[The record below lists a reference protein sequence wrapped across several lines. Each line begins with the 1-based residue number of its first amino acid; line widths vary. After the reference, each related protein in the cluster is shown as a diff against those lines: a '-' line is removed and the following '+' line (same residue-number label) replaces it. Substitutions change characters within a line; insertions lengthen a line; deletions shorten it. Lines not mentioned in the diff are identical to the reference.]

1 MKTEPK
7 KRIDPVDILKKINR
21 RPSVKIG
28 AGNEALPQLSEE
40 DENYKTN
47 HIKETLEDPDEVNT
61 TASLMRAFRASD
73 LMILDMALDA
83 SEAIQARNSIE
94 KMLAHQMAACHDQA
108 MRLLFKANGIT
119 EDMVDIQRLVNSSV
133 RLMNTFQQALQTL
146 HKLRTGGRQVV
157 TVRHQHVNVKD
168 GGQAV
173 VAGTIKGGGG
183 ESSKQRGEDAKKS
196 DSTP

>member
-1 MKTEPK
+1 M
-7 KRIDPVDILKKINR
+7 
-21 RPSVKIG
+21 
-28 AGNEALPQLSEE
+28 

-61 TASLMRAFRASD
+61 TASLMRAFRADD
-73 LMILDMALDA
+73 LMVLDAALDA
-83 SEAIQARNSIE
+83 AEAIQARNSIE

-119 EDMVDIQRLVNSSV
+119 EDMADVQRLVNSSV

-146 HKLRTGGRQVV
+146 HKLRTGGRQIV
-157 TVRHQHVNVKD
+157 TVQHVTIKD

-173 VAGTIKGGGG
+173 VTGSVKTGGG
-183 ESSKQRGEDAKKS
+183 EVSKSKDGDKC
-196 DSTP
+196 